1 MFENFLN
8 NFYLENS
15 KKIKIYTLKT
25 IHIIHIPTNKTTK
38 HWFKKQCSAFSVL
51 FLNQRQFMQ
60 KSWDSVQTIHLGW
73 WLLPRKSFLWFFYI
87 IPLVFL
93 KSRASLEQAGFC
105 HLKRHI
111 SIHIAWWLV
120 MKSFPMFLH
129 NFLIFFFGMLICY
142 FIQFSEHGLK
152 RDHLC
157 TPRMMTSLAE
167 ALPYIVFHI
176 IHPWP
181 PWRVRN
187 SLERWYSRRVRAS
200 LEHCSAISFNSLITG
215 WEDNISI

>member
-152 RDHLC
+152 RDHLR
-157 TPRMMTSLAE
+157 TPRMMSRGS
-167 ALPYIVFHI
+167 
-176 IHPWP
+176 P
-181 PWRVRN
+181 PLHCFSYN
-187 SLERWYSRRVRAS
+187 PPSAS
-200 LEHCSAISFNSLITG
+200 LTSKEFSRTLVLPKSKGFSGTLLCYFI
-215 WEDNISI
+215 